1 MNNKINKNHM
11 KEDFAK
17 IKPICDMVMINPTT
31 DSILTFSSA
40 VCELK
45 KENLQ
50 EMQQYML
57 FPIITHLQS
66 KEIEGR
72 YEFQRLLVNAMKEV
86 LSRTMIFSYDMCI
99 RIEMNL
105 AKMAFDKNKPG
116 MIAEI
121 PEELKLAVMQCL
133 VALMLNLETSLRL
146 KVIESHSPLLAQAV
160 FVSVHMA
167 KLEKLR
173 ALKLTALESLMAHT
187 CTHEKLTDS
196 NYMISDPALE
206 KAVVHMLC
214 CILPGVLATLQDV
227 AMCSNNPGQAVV
239 TMALNATHRI
249 VCMAMNDKHL
259 KGKDSVTVADFLK
272 AIEQKDK
279 EQYVSK
285 AKSCDL
291 PKLSVEWYNMAG
303 EKLEAV
309 IRSLIRLVTH
319 EHFNVRK
326 ELAVLCYRIVSE
338 CNNTMQPSIAMCLDI
353 LISLSSDPY
362 PSVAE
367 YCLAVRGAYFRSA
380 SPERALSAMDGLAK
394 NLNMVL
400 ASLPRVLNNID
411 SARKM
416 STLSLLQG
424 YVAVLCDARRPQ
436 RLGTLLAADAGL
448 ARLALALAAA
458 AALRHDL
465 ALLHPH
471 AARGTHDLALL
482 HPHAARG
489 THDLALLHPHAARG
503 THDLALLHPHAARG
517 THDLALLHPHAAR
530 GTHDLALLHPHAARG
545 THDLALLHPHAARGT
560 HDLALLH
567 PHAARDIT
575 VDPPLNSPWC
585 KFRHLDSP
593 DCEKRFRDVLVSL
606 GEADCAQ
613 LILDT
618 LLEMF
623 RERRTAE
630 LVYLMNWIAV
640 GPKSTP
646 CLAQR
651 LIDVYIEEEVWS
663 LPLEVGTNETPLT
676 EEDTL
681 DVDVYNPRAWV
692 KDSVPGLF
700 EGATE
705 VRYTDISYQTPRVK
719 ESNPNACKTLREAEH
734 NMALCCLLTEGVG
747 MMARRLQGDFQP
759 YLLKTLCLVLERV
772 GSRYEVLHLAGVKAI
787 NDIKSAGSHSTVGEL
802 IARNADYFTH
812 QLTRRLKKAW
822 NTQSAL
828 EILSVVMEYSDA
840 TILEY
845 LYGIVED
852 VLVQSC
858 DKYYQKNLY
867 SYLQVFHTFVKC
879 IHKWF
884 PSQKTETESNTN
896 VEIDVLKDV
905 YEYIKNEKESERLM
919 SESEKEDKSVEEMYK
934 EDLQKKEDGVLD
946 YDDTV
951 TQETPPLP
959 RHVEVAKTILKR
971 CINFIP
977 TKKRD
982 DAILAIQ
989 VIHVGLPVLKDYE
1002 DELLPLVHLT
1012 WGPLV
1017 TKFEDT
1023 DTAVMRSALELL
1035 VTLAELSE
1043 DFIRQRTVKEVLP
1056 RIYSQ
1061 LSRLSNESHLKDS
1074 GSVYRTSPSFKLQLT
1089 ALEAMTPLAT
1099 RLKLGY
1105 EELGDAMDAVR
1116 VYLSRKQP
1124 RPLQLLAVQFFKTML
1139 SHDYGCVWL
1148 HLRRFCANSAISK
1161 PTAHTLCKLAP
1172 VVGTP
1177 HETSNKDYDK
1187 NIKAIF
1193 DMK

>member
-458 AALRHDL
+458 AALR
-465 ALLHPH
+465 
-471 AARGTHDLALL
+471 
-482 HPHAARG
+482 
-489 THDLALLHPHAARG
+489 
-503 THDLALLHPHAARG
+503 
-517 THDLALLHPHAAR
+517 
-530 GTHDLALLHPHAARG
+530 
-545 THDLALLHPHAARGT
+545 